1 MKVKELEV
9 GMLLEPIDDS
19 SFFLGVE
26 QRVAGEKGFF
36 PWVTIRTKNNYWN
49 KLKDVGHLV
58 MYLGTRKDVNI
69 TKDDISWSARYV
81 MMNEKIYAVDPA
93 AWRKMRPVE

>member
-9 GMLLEPIDDS
+9 GMLLETIDDS

-26 QRVAGEKGFF
+26 QRVAGEKSLF